1 MSNGGLSLETRPIH
15 LGLGATA
22 EPQPEFPRDE
32 TTMQWYADYASRH
45 EADGFDARLVAS
57 YTFTESW
64 PMWEMHPNGAEVVIC
79 AAGSMTL
86 HQELADGTRHTVT
99 LRPGHYAI
107 NPPGAWHTAD
117 IHGEASAVFITAG
130 IGTQHRA
137 R

>member
-86 HQELADGTRHTVT
+86 HQELADGTSKSVT
-99 LRPGHYAI
+99 LEPGQYAI

-117 IHGEASAVFITAG
+117 IHGEASAIFIPAG
-130 IGTQHRA
+130 VGTRHRA

>member
-1 MSNGGLSLETRPIH
+1 MAEPLSLETYPIH

-32 TTMQWYADYASRH
+32 RAMDWYMDYARRN
-45 EADGFDARLVAS
+45 EGDGFEGRLVS
-57 YTFTESW
+57 QYTFTESW

-79 AAGSMTL
+79 TGGSITL
-86 HQELADGTRHTVT
+86 HQELADGTEQTVT
-99 LRPGHYAI
+99 VGPGQYAI

-117 IHGEASAVFITAG
+117 IDGEASAVFITSG
-130 IGTQHRA
+130 IGTQHRP